1 MNWLSWQ
8 WKNRMTSCI
17 RFSGVIIC
25 MLFGAAWSPGAMIT
39 NKRCFVKSR
48 AMSCFESVAYAI
60 TILYIADLAKNA
72 IWSAFWTQ
80 WLSVTTM
87 KCTQFALR
95 GLMKVRLFLISREM
109 VDVCLSSRSAMS
121 WNENPRHKNCSIWQR
136 SVKDKCF
143 KWIPPVMKYLY
154 HTGEYETKSIPSA
167 FIPRS
172 LDNEPLRMRYTGSCG
187 STRLRHELPCNQHT
201 TSALIVKSFRGINA
215 KSTVTFVQK

>member
-87 KCTQFALR
+87 KMHTVCVAGIDESAVVFDFTWDGGCLPVKPFCNVMERKSQAQE
-95 GLMKVRLFLISREM
+95 LFDLTAFCKGQMFQMNTSCNEILISYRRVWNKVNPIRIYSTVSWQRASADAVYRQLRQHTPAAWAALQPAYHIRTHCQE
-109 VDVCLSSRSAMS
+109 LS
-121 WNENPRHKNCSIWQR
+121 RHKR
-136 SVKDKCF
+136 SVNC
-143 KWIPPVMKYLY
+143 
-154 HTGEYETKSIPSA
+154 
-167 FIPRS
+167 
-172 LDNEPLRMRYTGSCG
+172 
-187 STRLRHELPCNQHT
+187 
-201 TSALIVKSFRGINA
+201 
-215 KSTVTFVQK
+215 